1 MQLRRSDRNR
11 RLFGVCGGLGEQLG
25 IDPFLVRIGFVLL
38 ALAGG
43 PGLLA
48 YAILTLLMPPPRA
61 LPGGPRWSLPG
72 R

>member
-1 MQLRRSDRNR
+1 MQLRRSDRDR
-11 RLFGVCGGLGEQLG
+11 RLFGVCGGIGEHMG
-25 IDPFLVRIGFVLL
+25 VSPTLVRIGFVLL

-48 YAILTLLMPPPRA
+48 YGILTLLMAPARA
-61 LPGGPRWSLPG
+61 LPSGPRWQLPG